1 MGDNG
6 NSDWGKLRVYQVHY
20 YVLQEPTVRRTRY
33 EPDNIYAE
41 LTDFVVA
48 RDEDEAMRKFDR
60 QIRPEIRLS
69 LQERAEV
76 VSKATFATEVEV
88 PGYGIKVEKVEE
100 KQKSKTQKPSR
111 LEQSLMDG
119 IEKVE

>member
-6 NSDWGKLRVYQVHY
+6 GSDWGKLRVYQVHY
-20 YVLQEPTVRRTRY
+20 YVLQETLGKNAYLPDRT
-33 EPDNIYAE
+33 YAE

-48 RDEDEAMRKFDR
+48 RDEDGAMRRFDR
-60 QIRPEIRLS
+60 QIRPEIRS
-69 LQERAEV
+69 LLGGRAELI
-76 VSKATFATEVEV
+76 SKATFATEVEV
-88 PGYGIKVEKVEE
+88 SGYDIKVEE